1 MESLAASAALDH
13 EDLELD
19 FVFNTASP
27 NKVCSRCQR
36 AYRQH
41 PMDTSKLSQNGRPF
55 LQLLCSGRRVHLVST
70 ETT

>member
-1 MESLAASAALDH
+1 MPTAAVLVQ

-36 AYRQH
+36 AYWQH
-41 PMDTSKLSQNGRPF
+41 PMDTGKLSQTGHPF
-55 LQLLCSGRRVHLVST
+55 LQLLCSGRRVKLVST
-70 ETT
+70 ETK